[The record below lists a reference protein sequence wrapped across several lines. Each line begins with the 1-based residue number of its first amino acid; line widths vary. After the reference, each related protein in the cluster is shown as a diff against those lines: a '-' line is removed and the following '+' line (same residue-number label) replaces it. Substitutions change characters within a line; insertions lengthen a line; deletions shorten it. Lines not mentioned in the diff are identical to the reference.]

1 MSDKKQSA
9 GRPLVSDAPLTP
21 AQRVKRSREKA
32 KAQAKQIRIDAGRC
46 TDDVESATTTA
57 LLAGLVLRIGWLEK
71 DMDDADVMDGL
82 RSASGR
88 IMAELRKRYQ
98 IDL

>member
-1 MSDKKQSA
+1 
-9 GRPLVSDAPLTP
+9 
-21 AQRVKRSREKA
+21 
-32 KAQAKQIRIDAGRC
+32 
-46 TDDVESATTTA
+46 
-57 LLAGLVLRIGWLEK
+57 
-71 DMDDADVMDGL
+71 MDDADVMDGL